1 MAVVTKKKTRSH
13 KDKESKKGRHGI
25 EQRKDTK
32 KYYFDYDE
40 ADRAVR
46 FIETNLVHIEG
57 KDAGKPFILIPW
69 QRTIIEDLFGWKRK
83 SDKTRRY
90 RVLYFEVPRKNGK
103 STLGA
108 AIALYLMF
116 ADREYGAQ
124 IVSAAADRE
133 QARIIFDMASKM
145 VKNSSKLSQ
154 LAACYRSSVAYY
166 QYGNSYKV
174 LSADAFSKHGKNLH
188 GILFDELHAQPN
200 RELVDVLKTSTGT
213 RLQPLEIYMTTAGY
227 DRTSICWEYHQ
238 YAEGVKDGRIKD
250 DTFYPVIYAADFKD
264 DWRDPKIWAKANPN
278 LGITISYDY
287 LERECKKAQETPAYE
302 NTFRRL
308 HLNQWTEQESRMI
321 PMHIW
326 ARNHHPFE
334 QAELEGR
341 ECYGGLDLASTMDI
355 AAFTLVFPYEKH
367 LKVLPFFFVPEEN
380 MPSRHKKNP
389 MANYP
394 EWSRRG
400 HLIAT
405 EGNVVDYD
413 YIRNFILKL
422 NERFN
427 IKKIAYDR
435 WNATQL
441 TTQLDGDG
449 LEMEPFGQGY
459 KSMSAPTKELLKRLT
474 SGQLWHTDHPVFNW
488 MAGNVAAETDPEG
501 NIKPS
506 KKRSKEK
513 IDGIVAT
520 VMAIGLMIA
529 DAGEAKSVYEERGLI
544 TF

>member
-1 MAVVTKKKTRSH
+1 MAEKKKKKTHSI
-13 KDKESKKGRHGI
+13 KKERQGI
-25 EQRKDTK
+25 ELRDDTDDF
-32 KYYFDYDE
+32 YFDYDE
-40 ADRAVR
+40 AARAVR
-46 FIETNLVHIEG
+46 FIEKNLVHIEG
-57 KDAGKPFILIPW
+57 KDAGKPFTLEQW
-69 QRTIIEDLFGWKRK
+69 QRVIIEDLFGWKRRI
-83 SDKTRRY
+83 DKTRKY

-145 VKNSSKLSQ
+145 VGNSAKLSE
-154 LAACYRSSVAYY
+154 LAAVYRSSIAYY
-166 QYGNSYKV
+166 KYGNSYKV

-227 DRTSICWEYHQ
+227 DRTSICWEYHE
-238 YAEGVKDGRIKD
+238 YAIKVKEGIVKDD
-250 DTFYPVIYAADFKD
+250 SFYPVIYAAEQND
-264 DWRDPKIWAKANPN
+264 DWRKQETWEKANPN
-278 LGITISYDY
+278 IGTTISYDY
-287 LERECKKAQETPAYE
+287 LERECKKAQEVPAYE

-321 PMHIW
+321 QMHVW
-326 ARNHHPFE
+326 AQNARKFTPE
-334 QAELEGR
+334 ELAGKQ
-341 ECYGGLDLASTMDI
+341 CWAGLDLATTSDI
-355 AAFTLVFPYEKH
+355 TALVLAFPVEKEIRLLPY
-367 LKVLPFFFVPEEN
+367 FFVPAEN
-380 MPSRHKKNP
+380 MPGRYKKNP
-389 MANYP
+389 LANYP
-394 EWSRRG
+394 EWAHRG

-413 YIRNFILKL
+413 FIRNFI
-422 NERFN
+422 NELAERYN
-427 IKKIAYDR
+427 IRKIAYDR

-449 LEMEPFGQGY
+449 LDLEPFGQGY
-459 KSMSAPTKELLKRLT
+459 KSMSAPTKELLKRIT
-474 SGQLWHTDHPVFNW
+474 AGQLIHPDNPVLNW
-488 MAGNVAAETDPEG
+488 MAGNVAAEADADG

-506 KKRSKEK
+506 KRRSKEK
-513 IDGIVAT
+513 IDGIVAAT
-520 VMAIGLMIA
+520 MAIGLYIL
-529 DAGEAKSVYEERGLI
+529 DTTDPKSVYEDRGLI

>member
-1 MAVVTKKKTRSH
+1 MADKKKKTPSTN
-13 KDKESKKGRHGI
+13 KETRHGI
-25 EQRKDTK
+25 EQRESTD

-40 ADRAVR
+40 AARAVR
-46 FIETNLVHIEG
+46 FIEKNLVHIEG
-57 KDAGKPFILIPW
+57 KDAGHPFILETW
-69 QRTIIEDLFGWKRK
+69 QRVIIEDLFGWKRK
-83 SDKTRRY
+83 ADHTRKY

-108 AIALYLMF
+108 AIALYLIF

-145 VKNSSKLSQ
+145 VSNSAKLSE
-154 LAACYRSSVAYY
+154 LAAVYRSSIAYY
-166 QYGNSYKV
+166 KYGNSYKV

-227 DRTSICWEYHQ
+227 DRTSICWEYHE
-238 YAEGVKDGRIKD
+238 YALKVKLKQIEDQS
-250 DTFYPVIYAADFKD
+250 FYPVIYAAEQED
-264 DWRDPKIWAKANPN
+264 DWRQQSTWEKANPN
-278 LGITISYDY
+278 IGTTISYDY
-287 LERECKKAQETPAYE
+287 LERECKKAQEVPAYE

-321 PMHIW
+321 QMHVW
-326 ARNHHPFE
+326 QRNARQYQPG
-334 QAELEGR
+334 ELEGKD
-341 ECYGGLDLASTMDI
+341 CWAGLDLSTTSDVT
-355 AAFTLVFPYEKH
+355 ALVLAFPIDKEIRL
-367 LKVLPFFFVPEEN
+367 LPFFFVPREN
-380 MPSRHKKNP
+380 MPARQKKNP
-389 MANYP
+389 LANYP
-394 EWSRRG
+394 EWAARG

-405 EGNVVDYD
+405 EGNVIDYD
-413 YIRNFILKL
+413 YIRKFINDLA
-422 NERFN
+422 ERYN
-427 IKKIAYDR
+427 IRKIAFDR

-449 LEMEPFGQGY
+449 LNLEPFGQGY
-459 KSMSAPTKELLKRLT
+459 KSMSAPTKELLKRIT
-474 SGQLWHTDHPVFNW
+474 AGQLIHPDNPVLNW
-488 MAGNVAAETDPEG
+488 MAGNVAAESDADG

-513 IDGIVAT
+513 IDGVVAA
-520 VMAIGLMIA
+520 VMAIGLYTM
-529 DAGEAKSVYEERGLI
+529 DTTDPKSVYEDRGLI